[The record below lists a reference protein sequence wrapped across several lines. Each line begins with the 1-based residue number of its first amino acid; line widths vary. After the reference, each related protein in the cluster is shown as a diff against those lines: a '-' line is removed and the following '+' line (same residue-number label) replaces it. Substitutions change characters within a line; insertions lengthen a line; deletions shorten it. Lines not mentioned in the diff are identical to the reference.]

1 MPDHRICPMTRFSML
16 SWLHAMT
23 RSWRPFRKT
32 SSWSLGFPG
41 ALTDYVLTSGKIAQ
55 MMEQSYLSMRDAAL
69 GTLEM

>member
-1 MPDHRICPMTRFSML
+1 
-16 SWLHAMT
+16 MT